1 MDDVA
6 ECDIV
11 DDQGTS
17 EPDTD
22 KCDIDNECNTE
33 EKEDNVIRF
42 TLATCSAD
50 QELALKDQ
58 SLMHTKTT
66 GIYSVFKTLLQQ
78 LYVYLEVLTDFASHY
93 IFQVDQNNG

>member
-17 EPDTD
+17 ELDRD
-22 KCDIDNECNTE
+22 KCDIDNECDTE
-33 EKEDNVIRF
+33 EKEDNVISF
-42 TLATCSAD
+42 TLATSSAD
-50 QELALKDQ
+50 QEVVIKDQ

-66 GIYSVFKTLLQQ
+66 GIYLKH
-78 LYVYLEVLTDFASHY
+78 DC
-93 IFQVDQNNG
+93 NNYMFI

>member
-17 EPDTD
+17 EPDTE
-22 KCDIDNECNTE
+22 KCDIDNECYTE
-33 EKEDNVIRF
+33 EKEDNVISF
-42 TLATCSAD
+42 TLATFSAE
-50 QELALKDQ
+50 QEVVIIDQ

-66 GIYSVFKTLLQQ
+66 GIYLKHDCNNYI
-78 LYVYLEVLTDFASHY
+78 YVYLEVLTDFASHY